1 MGCGTSKGSSADS
14 ASLTA
19 PRSPRTA
26 RLQHPVSAHV
36 SPLSPLDLSE
46 IKKLV
51 CESCWRDFFSTDD
64 FWEVCKPD
72 TYVHPGRSATHQD
85 FDRERASSSDAC
97 NWCVFVEEI
106 YTDPSSSR
114 TMDVKLQQFEHDMV
128 DVPAGTN
135 QCRIKTDQG
144 GVSAFSFTDADD
156 NCAPYVTARP
166 VQPNVGTQAAFE

>member
-72 TYVHPGRSATHQD
+72 ILTVKEPVHPTRVTG
-85 FDRERASSSDAC
+85 
-97 NWCVFVEEI
+97 V
-106 YTDPSSSR
+106 YSSR
-114 TMDVKLQQFEHDMV
+114 RYTLILQAPGPWMSNFNNSNMTWSMYQLEQISV
-128 DVPAGTN
+128 ALK
-135 QCRIKTDQG
+135 RIKG
-144 GVSAFSFTDADD
+144 GFRLSPSRTPMTIALRTSPPDPFSQMWAHRRRLNRWQF
-156 NCAPYVTARP
+156 
-166 VQPNVGTQAAFE
+166 G